1 MQGLPTEETR
11 AVARPRS
18 LVWAK
23 GLNGRLTLFVHL
35 SPTMT
40 LDDIPLFSALKGR
53 LGYLS
58 ERQRVISQNVANSD
72 TPGYRPHDLKPFT
85 IKAGPQ
91 AGAPIALAATSAGA
105 MISGAGGTQP
115 QSAAGYKPQVSP
127 DSETRLDGNQV
138 VLEEEMMK
146 LTDAR
151 MSYDA
156 AIGFYEKSL
165 SMIQLAIRTPGKG
178 A

>member
-1 MQGLPTEETR
+1 MR
-11 AVARPRS
+11 ALSRARV
-18 LVWAK
+18 LYVWAK

-35 SPTMT
+35 SQTMT
-40 LDDIPLFSALKGR
+40 LDDIPLFAALKGR

-58 ERQRVISQNVANSD
+58 ERQRVISENVANSD

-85 IKAGPQ
+85 IKASSGPD
-91 AGAPIALAATSAGA
+91 AGGSIALAATSAGQ
-105 MISGAGGTQP
+105 MIGGAGGSQP
-115 QSAAGYKPQVSP
+115 QSSAGYTPTVTP

-156 AIGFYEKSL
+156 AIGFYQKSL
-165 SMIQLAIRTPGKG
+165 SMIQLAIRAPGKPV
-178 A
+178 

>member
-1 MQGLPTEETR
+1 
-11 AVARPRS
+11 
-18 LVWAK
+18 
-23 GLNGRLTLFVHL
+23 
-35 SPTMT
+35 MT

-72 TPGYRPHDLKPFT
+72 TPGYRPNDLKPFT
-85 IKAGPQ
+85 IKASPGSGIGGPM
-91 AGAPIALAATSAGA
+91 ALAAPSGGQMISVGGSQPASSAGY
-105 MISGAGGTQP
+105 TP
-115 QSAAGYKPQVSP
+115 TVTP

-156 AIGFYEKSL
+156 AIGFYQKSL
-165 SMIQLAIRTPGKG
+165 SMLQLAIRPPGKP
-178 A
+178 

>member
-1 MQGLPTEETR
+1 
-11 AVARPRS
+11 
-18 LVWAK
+18 VWANV
-23 GLNGRLTLFVHL
+23 LNGRLTLFVHL
-35 SPTMT
+35 SKTMT
-40 LDDIPLFSALKGR
+40 LDDIPLFSTLKSR

-58 ERQRVISQNVANSD
+58 ERQRVISENVANSD
-72 TPGYRPHDLKPFT
+72 TPGYRPHDLKPFA
-85 IKAGPQ
+85 IKASSGPQ
-91 AGAPIALAATSAGA
+91 AGATLGMAASSSGSAL
-105 MISGAGGTQP
+105 GGVGGSQP
-115 QSAAGYKPQVSP
+115 LASTGYAPEVTP

-156 AIGFYEKSL
+156 AIGFYEKSI

>member
-1 MQGLPTEETR
+1 
-11 AVARPRS
+11 
-18 LVWAK
+18 
-23 GLNGRLTLFVHL
+23 
-35 SPTMT
+35 MT

-85 IKAGPQ
+85 IKASSGPE
-91 AGAPIALAATSAGA
+91 AGAPMALAQTSAGR
-105 MISGAGGTQP
+105 MIGGMGAGQGQ
-115 QSAAGYKPQVSP
+115 AGGAYTPQVAP
-127 DSETRLDGNQV
+127 DSETRLVGNQV

-156 AIGFYEKSL
+156 AIGFYQKSL
-165 SMIQLAIRTPGKG
+165 SMIQLAIRAPGKPV
-178 A
+178 

>member
-1 MQGLPTEETR
+1 
-11 AVARPRS
+11 
-18 LVWAK
+18 
-23 GLNGRLTLFVHL
+23 
-35 SPTMT
+35 MT

-58 ERQRVISQNVANSD
+58 QRQQVISENVANSD
-72 TPGYRPHDLKPFT
+72 TPGFRPHDLQPFS
-85 IKAGPQ
+85 IKHAGGPMAMAATEAGHLSPPRGPG
-91 AGAPIALAATSAGA
+91 AGASQAWT
-105 MISGAGGTQP
+105 
-115 QSAAGYKPQVSP
+115 PQVSP

-151 MSYDA
+151 MNYDT

-165 SMIQLAIRTPGKG
+165 NLIQMALHTPGKG
-178 A
+178 S

>member
-1 MQGLPTEETR
+1 
-11 AVARPRS
+11 
-18 LVWAK
+18 
-23 GLNGRLTLFVHL
+23 
-35 SPTMT
+35 MT

-91 AGAPIALAATSAGA
+91 VGAPIALAATSAGA

-115 QSAAGYKPQVSP
+115 KSAAGYTPQVSP